1 MIQQRRLTR
10 DESLHAFAKAYES
23 NGGFRTPIE
32 YLRASQVYGCFRG
45 REMIGGFVINETDDL
60 RALQDMPQ
68 EDVEAIRRRFAGRRP
83 YEIMCLWMIPEVRGE
98 PTGTLIWLFSVS
110 HCVRRSRRPLVMS
123 TVHEKIYRL
132 YEHGHPTVLY
142 RGVIPMPD
150 GSELPKYVLTFD
162 SGVRFVGGFASVA
175 VKRLGRTL
183 SARLRPHSSESR
195 TPHPSEESG
204 S

>member
-1 MIQQRRLTR
+1 MIQQRRLTS
-10 DESLHAFAKAYES
+10 DDSLRAFAVAYES

-32 YLRASQVYGCFRG
+32 YLQASEVYGCFRD
-45 REMIGGFVINETDDL
+45 EVMIGGFVINETDNL

-68 EDVEAIRRRFAGRRP
+68 EDVDAIRRRFAGRRP

-98 PTGTLIWLFSVS
+98 PAGTLIWLMSVS

-142 RGVIPMPD
+142 RGIIPMPD

-175 VKRLGRTL
+175 FKRLGHTL
-183 SARLRPHSSESR
+183 STRLRSATSKRR
-195 TPHPSEESG
+195 T
-204 S
+204 

>member
-1 MIQQRRLTR
+1 MIQQRHLTS
-10 DESLHAFAKAYES
+10 DDSLRAFAVAYES
-23 NGGFRTPIE
+23 NGGFRTPME
-32 YLRASQVYGCFRG
+32 YLQASEVYGCFRN
-45 REMIGGFVINETDDL
+45 EAMIGGFVINETDDL

-68 EDVEAIRRRFAGRRP
+68 EDVDAIRRRFAGRRP

-98 PTGTLIWLFSVS
+98 PAGTLIWLMSVS

-162 SGVRFVGGFASVA
+162 SGVRFVGGFVSVA
-175 VKRLGRTL
+175 AKRLGHTL
-183 SARLRPHSSESR
+183 STRLRRAPSKRR
-195 TPHPSEESG
+195 T
-204 S
+204 